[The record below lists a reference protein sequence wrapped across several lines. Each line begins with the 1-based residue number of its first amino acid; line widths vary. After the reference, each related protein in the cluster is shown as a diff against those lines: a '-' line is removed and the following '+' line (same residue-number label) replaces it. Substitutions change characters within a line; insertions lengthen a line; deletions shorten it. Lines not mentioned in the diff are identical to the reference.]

1 MTTNEEILIRAITN
15 CIESNDRGDGTNVGD
30 LVEALNDVE
39 RNYLIEEYHEG
50 AQNRFRNNDY
60 RSFEEWME
68 DKEE

>member
-1 MTTNEEILIRAITN
+1 MNQDILQQAIQQSKELINEFE
-15 CIESNDRGDGTNVGD
+15 
-30 LVEALNDVE
+30 
-39 RNYLIEEYHEG
+39 EG